1 MKKFFSFLSGAIMG
15 ALVGAT
21 FALLLAPSS
30 GNDLRGELRGR
41 ISTLQNELG
50 QAASSRKIELEKKL
64 ADLRQP
70 QPPAA

>member
-1 MKKFFSFLSGAIMG
+1 MKKFFSFLSGASMG

-30 GNDLRGELRGR
+30 GDDLRSELRGR

-50 QAASSRKIELEKKL
+50 QAASSRKLELEKKL
-64 ADLRQP
+64 AELRQP